1 VARSRQPNNTRQRR
15 RRRASPSAS
24 VRLVEVTIDE
34 IGTRGD
40 GIATVDGN
48 QIYIP
53 CTAPG
58 DVVKVEL
65 RGQRGQ
71 ISELI
76 SQSPHRVPPPCP
88 HFGSCGGCSLQHLD
102 AGYYSDWKRGLV
114 INALV
119 RAGFEEG
126 LIAPLVACEPSSRRR
141 AEFSVFKNKA
151 GLTFGFNAR
160 RSDRISEI
168 ESCSVLHPKLLSR
181 LNDLKIF
188 SSAVPAHSFD
198 LGVMLCNNGLDIN
211 IACEKLYELS
221 AAEISTLANQ
231 MRAVSC
237 IRLSLNGEEVIEFEK
252 PVIRFGAVQV
262 SPPPGT
268 FLQASQEAED
278 VLAALVLK
286 NLGQVKRVADL
297 FAGSGTFTFR
307 IAEGAAVDAYDA
319 DRAAIAALDA
329 ATRGASLFH
338 PIKAIVQNLYDRPV
352 MAAELDLY
360 DAIVF
365 DPPRGGSK
373 AQADE
378 IALSK
383 VPKVN
388 SVSCNPVSFARDAAI
403 LRAGG
408 YALSQ
413 VTPVDQFVYAPH
425 VELVGVF
432 TKG

>member
-1 VARSRQPNNTRQRR
+1 VARSRQQNNARQRR
-15 RRRASPSAS
+15 RRRASPSTS

-34 IGTRGD
+34 IGARGD

-48 QIYIP
+48 QIYVP

-58 DVVKVEL
+58 DVVTVEL

-76 SQSPHRVPPPCP
+76 SQSPHRAAPPCP

-119 RAGFEEG
+119 RADFEEG
-126 LIAPLVACEPSSRRR
+126 LVAPLIACEPSSRRR

-151 GLTFGFNAR
+151 GLTFGFNSR
-160 RSDRISEI
+160 RSDSISEI
-168 ESCSVLHPKLLSR
+168 ESCSILHPKLSSR
-181 LNDLKIF
+181 LSDLKTF
-188 SSAVPAHSFD
+188 SAAVPARSFD
-198 LGVMLCNNGLDIN
+198 LGVTICKNGLDIN
-211 IACEKLYELS
+211 IVCENLDELS
-221 AAEISTLANQ
+221 ATEISTLANQ

-237 IRLSLNGEEVIEFEK
+237 IRLSLNGEAEIELEK
-252 PVIRFGAVQV
+252 PVIRLGAINV

-268 FLQASQEAED
+268 FLQASKAAEE
-278 VLAALVLK
+278 VLATLVLQ
-286 NLGQVKRVADL
+286 NLGQAKRVADL
-297 FAGSGTFTFR
+297 FSGSGTFTFR

-319 DRAAIAALDA
+319 DRSAIAALDL
-329 ATRGASLFH
+329 ATRGASLSH

-352 MAAELDLY
+352 MADELKQY
-360 DAIVF
+360 DAIIF

-378 IALSK
+378 IALSQ
-383 VPKVN
+383 VPKVI

-413 VTPVDQFVYAPH
+413 VTPVDQFVYSSH